1 MSNSR
6 RRISD
11 NWGELM
17 ISDIL
22 ELDCVDPT
30 QMDKKSIHTLENIF
44 DKLSSQELPNILEQE
59 GHTIKK
65 SLDEAIIKL
74 KILS

>member
-22 ELDCVDPT
+22 ELECIDPT
-30 QMDKKSIHTLENIF
+30 QMDKKSIQTLENIF
-44 DKLSSQELPNILEQE
+44 DKLSSKELPNILEQHD
-59 GHTIKK
+59 HTIKK
-65 SLDEAIIKL
+65 SLDEAIIKF
-74 KILS
+74 KIIS